1 MKKKLGLIFLACFI
15 IIVGGVITLKT
26 FAQSG
31 SNDTMSKGIKIENM
45 DVSGLTQE
53 EAQKKV
59 EQYVAEM
66 QNKSI
71 TLKVGT
77 NAVSVA
83 ASELGLTWS
92 NQGLV
97 KKAYALGRT
106 GNIIKRYKDLKDLE
120 NEPKKFK
127 VKYSL
132 DKEKIKAVIQEKCIP
147 FCQEAVDAKIERGAN
162 GFSITPEKEGTTLD
176 VDKSVEAISKFVK
189 KSWDGTNGEI
199 EIPVEVS
206 KPKILAADLQ
216 NITDVLGSFSTN
228 YNTGTGRAKNVANGA
243 SKVNGSVVYPGEEFS
258 VYKAV
263 SPFSAENGYE
273 LAGSYENGTVV
284 QTYGGGICQ
293 VSTTLYNAAIRA
305 EMKITER
312 SPHSMIVDYVK
323 PSMDAAISGT
333 WKDLKFVNNTDTPI
347 YIEGYTGGG
356 QITFNIFGKE
366 TRSASRRVEYLS
378 ETVSVSEPGTSIVA
392 VGEAIGYI
400 QETQKAHTG
409 MTAKLWKVVYEND
422 KEVSREVFNTSTYQ
436 ASPRIISVGV
446 SSANP
451 EAVAA
456 MQAAVAS
463 QNEDLCRQAAGQ
475 WNNAALAAAA
485 EAKAQQEAAAA
496 AAAEE
501 EAAEKEKEKEP
512 KQDTSKKDKTDE
524 DNTSDNNKKANDANA
539 KEPVE

>member
-15 IIVGGVITLKT
+15 IIVGGAITLKT

-31 SNDTMSKGIKIENM
+31 SNDTINKGIQIENM
-45 DVSGLTQE
+45 DVSGLTQD

-59 EQYVAEM
+59 EQYVSDM

-71 TLKVGT
+71 TLKVGSNT
-77 NAVSVA
+77 VGVA
-83 ASELGLTWS
+83 ANELGLTWT
-92 NQGLV
+92 NTGLV
-97 KKAYALGRT
+97 KKAFTLGRT

-120 NEPKKFK
+120 NEPKNFK
-127 VKYSL
+127 IEYSL
-132 DKEKIKAVIQEKCIP
+132 DNEKIKAVIQEKCIP
-147 FCQEAVDAKIERGAN
+147 FCQEAVDAKIERTAS
-162 GFSITPEKEGTTLD
+162 GFSITPEKEGITVN
-176 VDKSVEAISKFVK
+176 VDKSIEAITKFVK
-189 KSWDGTNGEI
+189 ESWDGTNGNVEVS
-199 EIPVEVS
+199 VEVS
-206 KPKILAADLQ
+206 KPKVLAADLQ
-216 NITDVLGSFSTN
+216 NIKDSLGSFSTN
-228 YNTGTGRAKNVANGA
+228 YHTGTGRAQNVANGA

-273 LAGSYENGTVV
+273 LAGSYENGSIV

-312 SPHSMIVDYVK
+312 SPHSMIVDYVQ

-356 QITFNIFGKE
+356 QITFSIFGKE
-366 TRSASRRVEYLS
+366 TRPANRRIEYQS
-378 ETVSVSEPGTSIVA
+378 ETLTVSEPGTSIVS
-392 VGEAIGYI
+392 VGEAVGYV

-409 MTAKLWKVVYEND
+409 KTAKLWKVVYEND
-422 KEVSREVFNTSTYQ
+422 KVVSREEFNSSTYQ

-456 MQAAVAS
+456 MQAAIAS
-463 QNEDLCRQAAGQ
+463 QNEDMCRQAASQ
-475 WNNAALAAAA
+475 WNDAALAAAA
-485 EAKAQQEAAAA
+485 EAKAQQEAA
-496 AAAEE
+496 E
-501 EAAEKEKEKEP
+501 EAAKKENEKDKESK
-512 KQDTSKKDKTDE
+512 KDASKKDKPNDDKASD
-524 DNTSDNNKKANDANA
+524 DNTKTDDTNTE
-539 KEPVE
+539 EPVE